1 MNSCLSIAAQVL
13 SNSVVN
19 SVNKESIAYIL
30 LQLWWLLVSWW
41 ARSLSTGLVIS
52 ISKNFTP
59 FFRKAFHQ
67 TRWHLLCSSQL
78 NFLLMRYHCLGNID
92 KTRGSQFDL
101 KRPAIIISREVIF
114 NHNFPMWMR
123 VQTTFL
129 ASTCHN
135 LDHTLK
141 ESFYLTSISVV
152 AKNKSTVFCCGL
164 SQLCH
169 CNNKYR
175 GW

>member
-1 MNSCLSIAAQVL
+1 MNSCLSIVAQVL

-52 ISKNFTP
+52 ISKNFTS

-78 NFLLMRYHCLGNID
+78 NFLLMRYHCLE
-92 KTRGSQFDL
+92 TL
-101 KRPAIIISREVIF
+101 TKREVANLILSAPAIIIPREVIF

-129 ASTCHN
+129 ALTCHN
-135 LDHTLK
+135 HNHVLK

-152 AKNKSTVFCCGL
+152 VKNKSTVFCCGL

-169 CNNKYR
+169 CNSKYR

>member
-1 MNSCLSIAAQVL
+1 MSIVAQVL
-13 SNSVVN
+13 LNSVVN

-52 ISKNFTP
+52 ISKNFTS

-101 KRPAIIISREVIF
+101 KRPSHNHHCARWFLTTISRCGWEYRQRFSRQHVI
-114 NHNFPMWMR
+114 
-123 VQTTFL
+123 
-129 ASTCHN
+129 
-135 LDHTLK
+135 TLI
-141 ESFYLTSISVV
+141 THW
-152 AKNKSTVFCCGL
+152 KNRFIWRRY
-164 SQLCH
+164 QL
-169 CNNKYR
+169 
-175 GW
+175 W